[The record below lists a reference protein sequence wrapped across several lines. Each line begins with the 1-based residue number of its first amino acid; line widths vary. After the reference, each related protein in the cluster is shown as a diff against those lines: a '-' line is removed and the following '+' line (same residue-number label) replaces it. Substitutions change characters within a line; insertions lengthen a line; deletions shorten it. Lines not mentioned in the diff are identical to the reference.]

1 MAKTKVTSKAKK
13 KLGGTKLEDGHRSE
27 KVATVEAVAS
37 KLQSTGAVLLTEY
50 RGLKV
55 GDLAELR
62 QALAKVDTD
71 YKVVK
76 NTLATIAVRRVGL
89 TELEEMLQGPVAFAF
104 VGGDVVRAAKE
115 IQDFAKKAPT
125 LVLKGGILDGRI
137 LSEKEAKALANL
149 DTREV
154 MLAKVAG
161 MLVAPLSKTAGL
173 FAAPLRNLGSALAQL
188 KDKLPADEAA

>member
-1 MAKTKVTSKAKK
+1 MAKAKVTSKAKK

-27 KVATVEAVAS
+27 KAATVDSVAER
-37 KLQSTGAVLLTEY
+37 LQSTGAVLLTEY

-55 GDLAELR
+55 GELADLR
-62 QALAKVDTD
+62 KALAKIDTD

-89 TELEEMLQGPVAFAF
+89 TELEEMLQGPVALAF

-115 IQDFAKKAPT
+115 IQDFAKRAPT
-125 LVLKGGILDGRI
+125 LVIKGGVLDGKI

-149 DTREV
+149 DSREV
-154 MLAKVAG
+154 MLSKIAG

-173 FAAPLRNLGSALAQL
+173 FAAPLRNVGSLFAQL